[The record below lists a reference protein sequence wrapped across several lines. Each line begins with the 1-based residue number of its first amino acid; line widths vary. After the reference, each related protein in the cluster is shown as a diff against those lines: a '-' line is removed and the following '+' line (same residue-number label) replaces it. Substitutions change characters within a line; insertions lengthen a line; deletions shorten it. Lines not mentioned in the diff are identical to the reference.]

1 MMGFASLYPSYTLLS
16 KQGLTMRAILQVNQ
30 CDINE
35 QLLQIIKML
44 MLQNSWVG
52 WASPTIRM
60 SR

>member
-1 MMGFASLYPSYTLLS
+1 
-16 KQGLTMRAILQVNQ
+16 MRAILQVNQ